1 MLNFNNF
8 TTTVSF
14 SDFSAENW
22 DALVKDGIN
31 TEYMPWNKTEIQI
44 LWNAHQGTSFLLKN
58 YIDQVLNGAI
68 NQYNGALTTA
78 YNRITTLEAEVTCL
92 WGELTRLP
100 GGNIASKTKVP
111 EPPTFAGS
119 EDKMHLHDWL
129 SQIALYCSASGIIS
143 DNQKI
148 ICALTCLHAPTSTYM
163 KSYYDKV
170 QAGLSVGSWGDFA
183 QELKN
188 IYGQWDDKEGTKKEL
203 MAL

>member
-1 MLNFNNF
+1 MLQN
-8 TTTVSF
+8 V
-14 SDFSAENW
+14 
-22 DALVKDGIN
+22 
-31 TEYMPWNKTEIQI
+31 
-44 LWNAHQGTSFLLKN
+44 HQGTSLLLKN

-188 IYGQWDDKEGTKKEL
+188 IYRQ
-203 MAL
+203 